1 MFFSCKND
9 NKNMNVN
16 VSIENFKK
24 GNIYLQKISDSTLIN
39 VDSIFV
45 TNETPI
51 ILSYDIKSPELF
63 YLYLDGSASI
73 KELNFLLKKE
83 ILILI
88 LL

>member
-63 YLYLDGSASI
+63 YLYLDGSSI
-73 KELNFLLKKE
+73 DKRIEFFC
-83 ILILI
+83 
-88 LL
+88 

>member
-16 VSIENFKK
+16 VNIENFKK

-45 TNETPI
+45 TN
-51 ILSYDIKSPELF
+51 
-63 YLYLDGSASI
+63 
-73 KELNFLLKKE
+73 
-83 ILILI
+83 
-88 LL
+88 

>member
-45 TNETPI
+45 TNENTNN
-51 ILSYDIKSPELF
+51 IKL
-63 YLYLDGSASI
+63 
-73 KELNFLLKKE
+73 
-83 ILILI
+83 
-88 LL
+88 